1 MGELG
6 KDWLRWVGV
15 TVPVTGVG
23 WGNYLLCDLGRGSE
37 KGGTV
42 RGGVLRSRDRS
53 AAERV

>member
-23 WGNYLLCDLGRGSE
+23 WGNYLLCDLGRG
-37 KGGTV
+37 
-42 RGGVLRSRDRS
+42 
-53 AAERV
+53 